1 MLSNINTIPNY
12 SMIEESF
19 DLDEA
24 LTMNMP
30 NNTME
35 ANVHKDLGQQMTDTR
50 LLSSELPTVADAV
63 GVCTVCLEDF
73 RSEFR
78 GKQVPCGHLYHES
91 CIATWLSFSN
101 SCPLCRSQC
110 IIDLQPSS

>member
-1 MLSNINTIPNY
+1 MSNINTISNY

-30 NNTME
+30 NNTIE
-35 ANVHKDLGQQMTDTR
+35 ANVPKDPR
-50 LLSSELPTVADAV
+50 LLSRLPTVAAV
-63 GVCTVCLEDF
+63 GVCIVCLEDF
-73 RSEFR
+73 QSEFR

-91 CIATWLSFSN
+91 CISKWLSFSN
-101 SCPLCRSQC
+101 SCPLCRSRC

>member
-1 MLSNINTIPNY
+1 MLNINTIPNY

-30 NNTME
+30 NNTTE
-35 ANVHKDLGQQMTDTR
+35 ANVPKDSGQQMTDTR

-78 GKQVPCGHLYHES
+78 VIP
-91 CIATWLSFSN
+91 ALSAGVSA
-101 SCPLCRSQC
+101 
-110 IIDLQPSS
+110 

>member
-1 MLSNINTIPNY
+1 MSNINIISNY
-12 SMIEESF
+12 LMIEESF

-24 LTMNMP
+24 LTMNIP
-30 NNTME
+30 NNAME
-35 ANVHKDLGQQMTDTR
+35 ANVPKDSWQQVTDTR
-50 LLSSELPTVADAV
+50 LLSSMPTVAAAV

-101 SCPLCRSQC
+101 SCPLCRSRC
-110 IIDLQPSS
+110 IIDLQPGL